1 MPIIGAGCHELR
13 IVDTKANWRIMYYL
27 AADAV
32 VILDVFK
39 KQTEAT
45 PKAVIA
51 ACQRRLGEFRRLT
64 ETMKGTGHAQR

>member
-1 MPIIGAGCHELR
+1 MPSIGAGCHELR
-13 IVDTKANWRIMYYL
+13 IVDSKANWRIMYYI

-45 PKAVIA
+45 PKAMIA
-51 ACQRRLGEFRRLT
+51 TCQRRLGEFRRLT